1 MKIGN
6 AKDIH
11 GNPLLSK
18 VVASGMLSGEGT
30 PESPLE
36 FSGISVDDAAGS
48 SVVSSMRKI
57 VAGEGII
64 VSAGESDAVVIE
76 ADVHGSEIQAAIETA
91 VVSGIGQVVSGQ
103 EFVALQTMASDNST
117 VINGHLEDS
126 SIHVPE
132 GGTSGQFL
140 RRGDNGEMEW
150 STVEVAGLEGGVLN
164 PSVIPDLSDKYAT
177 VDSTT
182 RTVSS
187 DVIPDLSDKYAA
199 VDSATGKIAQS
210 AIPELAGYASVDS
223 ATHTISSEVIPDL
236 SQTYVATSAA
246 NQPNGYVR
254 LTSDGKL
261 PSSLI
266 PTTVDD
272 IIAGY
277 YDWDDTREF
286 YEEYAVTS
294 SVVDDETVYQA
305 SFTSQINPRE
315 NAIYVDKLTEKTY
328 RWASDA
334 DYVEISPSLVTG
346 TTPGTAYPGEY
357 GAALATSVDS
367 ASGRIYALEE
377 TVTALDST
385 MQSVES
391 AIRNIE
397 SSSEASSDE
406 EYLRGLR
413 DSNIVTRISSF
424 NTISTLLNSGFAGKK
439 VFIADEDVEDE
450 SSQYGTDLKKGHIYL
465 LSSESDEVGEDDSW
479 NYTIRGYEFV
489 REGDGIVWYQLNTF
503 RWVTLYSVDGVPGY
517 NWEQVESLSR
527 ETHEIKRMKNRL
539 VSTAIQV
546 VGFSQTYSK
555 FTGLYRLAE
564 DGQHYECFDNGF
576 VIARVETT
584 TVEDGEPFIAP
595 AAMQGEPGWNIYPAG
610 LYDSNAHMIT
620 YDLAGEPET
629 WMAHYDSATDT
640 LIPAPYSA
648 SDTFALHDE
657 LTDKNSLKGQK
668 GYLEPA
674 TAVLWLTAVY
684 HNGIL
689 VEGGIGRDIAENS
702 YPPPWALVNVMYVG
716 SILVEED
723 GGMGPNQSF
732 VDITAYPLYG
742 GNFVKEICAE
752 NGIKMSY
759 DGDAEILRVS
769 DDETNPKSGKA
780 SELTALTT
788 YDDVNVFPGD
798 NLAVFD
804 NVVCRLNGLICGENS
819 KMLLPAG
826 THASAR
832 ILVAPSGRAYIN
844 DLLCDENPEWILQ
857 DNVGKYLKN
866 GWYSVTMGGIEG
878 QYPIIE
884 RNGGYITADGGSSSD
899 DTIQDPSK
907 GLLSISC
914 IDDMNSLGTDA
925 FQYSIDDGENWHLP
939 TDKLELE
946 PGEYTVIGNAIEGYH
961 YPTETIEIT
970 ANEISTILLVWR
982 KYQYVVSDAEDQSLN
997 GNYYNSGNFGS
1008 YVNGEFTT
1016 SDGAWVYR
1024 NDNNAYLVGGVFGDD
1039 AEFKYAITANPSDG
1053 VPEYQRDAGLGIIGD
1068 YGSAEVVAYGTMR
1081 SSSSSSSDGKIVT
1094 LYVDAIIDTYD
1105 ETNHGKHDN
1114 CYDFSYSIDNGTTW
1128 HDCHEHVELPV
1139 GTYTIMVSDIP
1150 ECGTPDPITI
1160 DLQLP
1165 GIKNKGSES
1174 VYFKYKKFVYTVA
1187 GADLNSALNGNY
1199 YQLDRW
1205 YEKNMYSSQ
1214 WLGWQVPDKY
1224 PSPHHLYTNG
1234 NGGYL
1239 FIWPEGHGGMYNGNY
1254 AWCLATFRYMD
1265 NIVKF
1270 KSKDGEDLTN
1280 LEWKMVGQVPNR
1292 FYSSTAFE
1300 IVGMMYTSIARY
1312 TIERNENINHYVSN
1326 GDDPMLGKFYA
1337 GTMQNSG
1344 KTNAETF
1351 ISCPAFNTDSAY
1363 KENLRNDTNFAYLSL
1378 YEPQQPSSSSES
1390 SSEQETDSST
1400 SSSSSSET
1408 PSSSS
1413 TSSDSS
1419 SEQNVSY
1426 AVQGASPDTI
1436 NGTYILYSDA
1446 TGYGQTPI
1454 YSNGNGYYLWRIRDD
1469 DDDIYW
1475 VIDNQ
1480 IENFS
1485 ISDNA
1490 QNRYNYYV
1498 QSTAVTPPTSG
1509 WNNGITVS
1517 ESN

>member
-76 ADVHGSEIQAAIETA
+76 ADVHRSEIQAAIETA

-164 PSVIPDLSDKYAT
+164 PSVIPDLSDKYAA
-177 VDSTT
+177 VDSMTG
-182 RTVSS
+182 TVSS
-187 DVIPDLSDKYAA
+187 DVIPNLSDKYAA

-223 ATHTISSEVIPDL
+223 TTHTISSQVIPDL

-346 TTPGTAYPGEY
+346 ITPGTAYPGEY
-357 GAALATSVDS
+357 GAALASAVDS

-406 EYLRGLR
+406 EEYLRELC

-450 SSQYGTDLKKGHIYL
+450 SSEYGTDLKKGHIYL
-465 LSSESDEVGEDDSW
+465 LSSESDEEKEDDDWDS
-479 NYTIRGYEFV
+479 TTRGYEFV
-489 REGDGIVWYQLNTF
+489 LDGNGIVWYDLNTF
-503 RWVTLYSVDGVPGY
+503 KWVESYSVDGVPGY
-517 NWEQVESLSR
+517 TWDQVKSLSR
-527 ETHEIKRMKNRL
+527 ETHTIKRMKDRL
-539 VSTAIQV
+539 VATAIQV
-546 VGFSQTYSK
+546 VAYSQQYEK
-555 FTGLYRLAE
+555 FAGLYRLAE
-564 DGQHYECFDNGF
+564 DGQHYECFDNGL

-595 AAMQGEPGWNIYPAG
+595 AAMPGEPGWNIYPAG

-620 YDLAGEPET
+620 YELAEPDET
-629 WMAHYDSATDT
+629 WMPHYDSETDT
-640 LIPAPYSA
+640 VIPAPYSG
-648 SDTFALHDE
+648 SDVFALHDE
-657 LTDKNSLKGQK
+657 LTDKNSLNGQK
-668 GYLEPA
+668 EFILPA
-674 TAVLWLTAVY
+674 HQTIWLTATY
-684 HNGIL
+684 HNGRL
-689 VEGGIGRDIAENS
+689 VEGGLGRDIARRKLPE
-702 YPPPWALVNVMYVG
+702 PQEDWRFVQELYVG
-716 SILVEED
+716 RVLVEDD

-732 VDITAYPLYG
+732 VDITVYPLYG
-742 GNFVKEICAE
+742 DNFVKEICAG
-752 NGIKMSY
+752 NGIEMSY
-759 DGDAEILRVS
+759 DGDAENLLVS
-769 DDETNPKSGKA
+769 DDETNSKDGKA

-804 NVVCRLNGLICGENS
+804 NVICRLNGLICGENS

-832 ILVAPSGRAYIN
+832 ILVVPSGRAYIN

-866 GWYSVTMGGIEG
+866 GWYSVTMGGTEG

-970 ANEISTILLVWR
+970 ANEISTVLLVWR

-997 GNYYNSGNFGS
+997 GNYYNSGNFGL
-1008 YVNGEFTT
+1008 YVNGELTT
-1016 SDGAWVYR
+1016 SDGTWVYR

-1039 AEFKYAITANPSDG
+1039 TEFKYAITANPSDG

-1068 YGSAEVVAYGTMR
+1068 YGSAEVRAYPLIPA
-1081 SSSSSSSDGKIVT
+1081 SSSSSQTPKTVK
-1094 LYVDAIIDTYD
+1094 LYVHAYAD
-1105 ETNHGKHDN
+1105 ENNEEKQSHQNMFGFQYKVDN
-1114 CYDFSYSIDNGTTW
+1114 DDTW
-1128 HDCHEHVELPV
+1128 HDYYEGVSLPA
-1139 GTYTIMVSDIP
+1139 GKHTITVSDI
-1150 ECGTPDPITI
+1150 EDYATPDPITM
-1160 DLQLP
+1160 DMQP
-1165 GIKNKGSES
+1165 EGAHTTGSVS
-1174 VYFKYKKFVYTVA
+1174 LYFTYRKFVYTVT
-1187 GADLNSALNGNY
+1187 GADLNPTLNGNY
-1199 YQLDRW
+1199 YQLNRW
-1205 YEKNMYSSQ
+1205 YEKGMYHWRFGKQ
-1214 WLGWQVPDKY
+1214 QPNCY

-1239 FIWPEGHGGMYNGNY
+1239 FIWPEGVRFYNKDY
-1254 AWCLATFRYMD
+1254 AWCLATFTNMD
-1265 NIVKF
+1265 NIIKY
-1270 KSKDGEDLTN
+1270 KSEDNDDLTN
-1280 LEWKMVGQVPNR
+1280 LEWKLVAQSLGM
-1292 FYSSTAFE
+1292 FTKSTAFQ
-1300 IVGMMYTSIARY
+1300 VTGTMYTSTPKYRVA
-1312 TIERNENINHYVSN
+1312 NGGNHVSN
-1326 GDDPMLGKFYA
+1326 GDDPMLGKFFA
-1337 GTMQNSG
+1337 GGYKADVYNYNGSDQ
-1344 KTNAETF
+1344 KQ
-1351 ISCPAFNTDSAY
+1351 AY
-1363 KENLRNDTNFAYLSL
+1363 KENTKNDTNFAVLSA
-1378 YEPQQPSSSSES
+1378 YEPQLPDSSSES

-1400 SSSSSSET
+1400 SSET
-1408 PSSSS
+1408 LSSSS

-1426 AVQGASPDTI
+1426 VVQGASPDSI
-1436 NGTYILYSDA
+1436 NGTYSLYSDT

-1454 YSNGNGYYLWRIRDD
+1454 YSNGNGYYLWCIMDD
-1469 DDDIYW
+1469 FDDIYW

-1480 IENFS
+1480 TQNFH
-1485 ISDNA
+1485 ISDSA
-1490 QNRYNYYV
+1490 PDRYDYYV
-1498 QSTAVTPPTSG
+1498 QSATVTPPTSG
-1509 WNNGITVS
+1509 WNNGVTVS
-1517 ESN
+1517 ENN